1 MRLCHPKGTPSP
13 KAGGLNQEL
22 EITRITLDSYSHTLA
37 SLPALRGSHPAQ
49 QVRYKLKQRHPDV
62 ASHMNSNAS
71 DSILLPSFDCSHI
84 QQVCRTAPTHHSVA
98 HGARHSCGYSTSL
111 PVMAHCRFLT
121 PTGGRP
127 SQVISIQLHKTTVS
141 SSCCLS
147 DGTSVSPSV
156 CAIRTGFRGRRIP

>member
-98 HGARHSCGYSTSL
+98 HGERRGGGGAARRPGR
-111 PVMAHCRFLT
+111 AHCRFLT

-127 SQVISIQLHKTTVS
+127 SQ
-141 SSCCLS
+141 
-147 DGTSVSPSV
+147 
-156 CAIRTGFRGRRIP
+156 